1 VGVLTRLAQRLRR
14 RVAFCEQTADLSS
27 HKPEPEPGLNAR
39 SDAFASSWSLFD
51 QATQAAQE
59 LPTRWNDLVGTD
71 LFGTSVFAD
80 DDGVGR
86 VDVFLDE
93 HEEHRLDDL
102 QNAAKKFIALLL
114 AAAREAL
121 LDTERCVSAAFRA
134 PGGDHLPRFPLCE
147 NVAQFRTFLE
157 SGALAGL
164 RPDQIQLVEQFQL
177 YYRQPDDD
185 DSHQIFLSLI
195 HHLHRLSHVIDTE
208 HTPVVGFWAHSSQP
222 QIFADPPGSVTA
234 VQVQPDGVL
243 VDTHCVA
250 TFRVPPGARPRANP
264 CIAFDPIF
272 NAEPWPRDPDDN
284 MSVRCRGLLLII
296 ELLIQGLERSV
307 GLRPPL
313 HRGRFRLLPLP
324 EDDPLWARV
333 DTSAVPDIESGLTAS
348 DLGLATYR
356 AGDEFIMLV
365 QRPDGIYGRVVPHAA
380 PLDGNLER
388 GEAAEDA
395 SRGSAARWGLP
406 DFVLAPETVLRGTA
420 TREVGDGT
428 IVCGDFGIAVQVKAR
443 ASATDNPDRERSW
456 ITKKIAEGARQAAG
470 SVRTVQRSPL
480 AHTNARGR
488 SVTVEGSSIKWIGLV
503 IIDHDDPPEA
513 LTYGAD
519 AARLPYVAVL
529 RREWDFFFDQLRSTT
544 AVVAYL
550 HRIAPDHI
558 APGAHV
564 ANYYELALADEQ
576 TPPDLLN
583 SRIPAS
589 IGDPSLRSSYPVLP
603 LEPVS
608 TADEYGARMYRQMLE
623 DIANGPWDR
632 DETDRLKLLAFLD
645 QLPVAERSI
654 IGRRLLT
661 HLGRTSSVS
670 RGTARWDMRRY
681 LLGTAYLHL
690 GYVVCNQ
697 FTELHKEAFRRWTM
711 LRHHEWTS
719 ALDPALRAEAT
730 TVAVMLTPRYDA
742 VRPWDTTVYAILG
755 DQELDASDVAVLQ
768 QLWNRPEVSAGGDS
782 P

>member
-1 VGVLTRLAQRLRR
+1 VRVLARLAQRLLRLL
-14 RVAFCEQTADLSS
+14 ACHEETADHFSRQ
-27 HKPEPEPGLNAR
+27 PGAQPGRNAR
-39 SDAFASSWSLFD
+39 SDAFASSWALFD
-51 QATQAAQE
+51 RATQAAQE
-59 LPTRWNDLVGTD
+59 LPTQWNALVGTD
-71 LFGTSVFAD
+71 LFSTSVFAD

-86 VDVFLDE
+86 VDVFIDE
-93 HEEHRLDDL
+93 YEAYRLDDL
-102 QNAAKKFIALLL
+102 HSAAKKFIALLL

-147 NVAQFRTFLE
+147 NVAEFQSFLD

-177 YYRQPDDD
+177 YYGPPDD
-185 DSHQIFLSLI
+185 DSHTIFTSLA
-195 HHLHRLSHVIDTE
+195 HHLHRLGHVIETE
-208 HTPVVGFWAHSSQP
+208 HTPVVAFWAHSSQP
-222 QIFADPPGSVTA
+222 QILADPPGSVTE
-234 VQVQPDGVL
+234 VQVQPDGVM

-250 TFRVPPGARPRANP
+250 TFRVPPGTRPRANP
-264 CIAFDPIF
+264 GIAFDPIF
-272 NAEPWPRDPDDN
+272 NAEPWPRDADDN

-313 HRGRFRLLPLP
+313 HSGRFRLLPLP
-324 EDDPLWARV
+324 GDDPLWARV
-333 DTSAVPDIESGLTAS
+333 DTSAVPDIDSGLAAS

-365 QRPDGIYGRVVPHAA
+365 QRPDGIYGRVVPQAA
-380 PLDGNLER
+380 PLDGSIER

-406 DFVLAPETVLRGTA
+406 DFVLAPETVHRGTA

-428 IVCGDFGIAVQVKAR
+428 IVCGDFGLAVQVKAR
-443 ASATDNPDRERSW
+443 TSATDNPDRERSW

-470 SVRTVQRSPL
+470 SVRSVQRSPL

-488 SVTVEGSSIKWIGLV
+488 SITVEGSSIKWIGLV
-503 IIDHDDPPEA
+503 IIDHDDPPYA

-550 HRIAPDHI
+550 HRIAPDRI
-558 APGAHV
+558 APGTHV
-564 ANYYELALADEQ
+564 ANYYELALADEK

-589 IGDPSLRSSYPVLP
+589 VGDPSLRSSYPVLP

-608 TADEYGARMYRQMLE
+608 IADEYGARMYRQMLE
-623 DIANGPWDR
+623 DIADGPWDR

-645 QLPVAERSI
+645 QLPVAERSV

-661 HLGRTSSVS
+661 HLGRTSTVS

-697 FTELHKEAFRRWTM
+697 FTELHKEAFRRWTL

-719 ALDPALRAEAT
+719 ALDPDARAEAT
-730 TVAVMLTPRYDA
+730 TVAVMLTPRHDSL
-742 VRPWDTTVYAILG
+742 RPWDTTVFAILG

-768 QLWNRPEVSAGGDS
+768 QLWNHPQAGAGRDSA
-782 P
+782 